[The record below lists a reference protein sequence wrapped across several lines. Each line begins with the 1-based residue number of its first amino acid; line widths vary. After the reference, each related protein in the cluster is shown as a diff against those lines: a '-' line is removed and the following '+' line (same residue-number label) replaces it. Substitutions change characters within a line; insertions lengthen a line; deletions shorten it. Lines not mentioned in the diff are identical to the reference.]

1 MDDLYTLIT
10 GNEPDLILIT
20 EILPKRSVNYLSTAK
35 LSVDGYQA
43 FFNFNP
49 RTPQTIATWS
59 WDIS

>member
-1 MDDLYTLIT
+1 MDDLYTLIA
-10 GNEPDLILIT
+10 GDEPDLILIT
-20 EILPKRSVNYLSTAK
+20 EILPKRSINYLSTAR

-49 RTPQTIATWS
+49 TDPSNHTWS